1 MAHSSVSLET
11 PIEFINITPLN
22 PLISKCQIKVC
33 YVQDTPNRNG
43 SIITEEV
50 ARKLANSLPGS
61 PIVGYYNKATGD
73 FEQHNKQI
81 DISNGEFKLTDSTRP
96 YGFVDLGAK
105 VWFQDF
111 LDDGQTVRKYLMTE
125 GYLWTGQYP
134 ECQRVI
140 DKGNN
145 ESMELNKETLNATW
159 TKDESGKPQFFII
172 NEAIMEK
179 LCILGEDFEP
189 CFEGSSVT
197 APKVQFSFD
206 PNFTTQFNS
215 MVKEMKNLLDKG
227 GTQVFTTYAV
237 KVGDDLWNA
246 IYAFVDE
253 RQYASIDAILSEG
266 ERKFAVLKDNAGNF
280 YSLDF
285 TVAEDGVIQLAD
297 EVVAMDNYT
306 PSEEPQFALA
316 DVENFV
322 NEYKCGGGS
331 SSSTDDKKKK
341 KKFAKQG
348 KDDKSDD
355 PDSEDNSEGDSSDSS
370 GEDDDDNDPDDDD
383 EGSDDMGKD
392 GKDDKKKK
400 KYNLEEIPEYI
411 DLTSKYSELESKYNA
426 LVTEKENLESQLE
439 PLKKF
444 KLDTERVQKQD
455 MIKNQFYMLNDEDKK
470 DVVDHIDE
478 YSLEDIEAKL
488 SVICV
493 RNKVSFA
500 ALDDDN
506 QHNDPTTYNLG
517 GNLFQDE
524 STPAW
529 VKAVLEKAKTL

>member
-1 MAHSSVSLET
+1 MHTSIKMET
-11 PIEFINITPLN
+11 PCEFINITPLN

-33 YVQDTPNRNG
+33 YVGDEPNRNK
-43 SIITEEV
+43 SVITKEV
-50 ARKLANSLPGS
+50 AKQIANSLPGS
-61 PIVGYYNKATGD
+61 PIVGYYNEVEGD
-73 FEQHNKQI
+73 FEEHNRE
-81 DISNGEFKLTDSTRP
+81 ISIANGKFRVKDGTRP
-96 YGFVDLGAK
+96 YGFVDLGARC
-105 VWFQDF
+105 WFQKF
-111 LDDGQTVRKYLMTE
+111 LDDGVNEREYLMTE

-134 ECQRVI
+134 ETQRII

-145 ESMELNKETLNATW
+145 QSMELDDKLLDAYW
-159 TKDESGKPQFFII
+159 TKDGNGKPKFFII
-172 NEAIMEK
+172 NEAIVSK
-179 LCILGEDFEP
+179 LCILGEECEP
-189 CFEGSSVT
+189 CFEGSSIT
-197 APKVQFSFD
+197 NVQFSFED
-206 PNFTTQFNS
+206 DFKQQLFS
-215 MVKEMKNLLDKG
+215 MMNELKELLSKG

-237 KVGDDLWNA
+237 KVGDSLWNA

-253 RQYASIDAILSEG
+253 KQYASIEAVLSEG
-266 ERKFAVLKDNAGNF
+266 ERNFAVLKDQTGNV

-285 TVAEDGVIQLAD
+285 TVAEDGAVQLAD

-322 NEYKCGGGS
+322 KEYKCGGGS
-331 SSSTDDKKKK
+331 SSSSDDKKK

-355 PDSEDNSEGDSSDSS
+355 PDSEDKSEGDDSDSS
-370 GEDDDDNDPDDDD
+370 GEDDDDNDPDDKG

-400 KYNLEEIPEYI
+400 KYTLEEIPEYV
-411 DLTSKYSELESKYNA
+411 DLSQKYSELESRYNT
-426 LVTEKENLESQLE
+426 LVSEKESLESQLE
-439 PLKKF
+439 PLKQF
-444 KLDTERVQKQD
+444 KLQTERVQKQD
-455 MIKNQFYMLNDEDKK
+455 MIKNTFYMLSDEDKK

-478 YSLEDIEAKL
+478 YSLEEIEAKL

-506 QHNDPTTYNLG
+506 QTDPTVYNLG
-517 GNLFQDE
+517 GNLYQDE

>member
-1 MAHSSVSLET
+1 MHTSIKMET
-11 PIEFINITPLN
+11 PCEFINITPLN

-33 YVQDTPNRNG
+33 YVGDEPNRNK
-43 SIITEEV
+43 SVITKEV
-50 ARKLANSLPGS
+50 AKQIANSLPGS
-61 PIVGYYNKATGD
+61 PIVGYYNEVEGD
-73 FEQHNKQI
+73 FEEHNREI
-81 DISNGEFKLTDSTRP
+81 NIANGKFRVKDGTRP
-96 YGFVDLGAK
+96 YGFVDLGARC
-105 VWFQDF
+105 WFQKF
-111 LDDGQTVRKYLMTE
+111 LDDGVNEREYLMTE

-134 ECQRVI
+134 ETQRII

-145 ESMELNKETLNATW
+145 QSMELDDKLLDAYW
-159 TKDESGKPQFFII
+159 TKDGNGKPKFFII
-172 NEAIMEK
+172 NEAIVSK
-179 LCILGEDFEP
+179 LCILGEECEP
-189 CFEGSSVT
+189 CFEGSSIT
-197 APKVQFSFD
+197 NVQFSFED
-206 PNFTTQFNS
+206 DFKQQLFS
-215 MVKEMKNLLDKG
+215 MMNELKELLSKG

-237 KVGDDLWNA
+237 KVGDSLWNA

-253 RQYASIDAILSEG
+253 RQYASIEAVLSEG
-266 ERKFAVLKDNAGNF
+266 ERNFAVLKDKAGNV

-285 TVAEDGVIQLAD
+285 TVAEDGAVQLAD

-331 SSSTDDKKKK
+331 SSSSDDKKK

-355 PDSEDNSEGDSSDSS
+355 PDSEDKSEGDDSDSS
-370 GEDDDDNDPDDDD
+370 SEDDDDNDPDDKG

-400 KYNLEEIPEYI
+400 KYTLEEIPEYV
-411 DLTSKYSELESKYNA
+411 DLSQKYSELESRYNT
-426 LVTEKENLESQLE
+426 LVSEKESLESQLE
-439 PLKKF
+439 PLKQF
-444 KLDTERVQKQD
+444 KLQTERVQKQD
-455 MIKNQFYMLNDEDKK
+455 MIKNTFYMLSDEDKK

-478 YSLEDIEAKL
+478 YSLEEIEAKL

-506 QHNDPTTYNLG
+506 QTDPTVYNLG
-517 GNLFQDE
+517 GNLYQDE

-529 VKAVLEKAKTL
+529 VKAVLERAKTL

>member
-1 MAHSSVSLET
+1 MHTSIKMET
-11 PIEFINITPLN
+11 PCEFINITPLN

-33 YVQDTPNRNG
+33 YVGDEPNRNK
-43 SIITEEV
+43 SVITKEV
-50 ARKLANSLPGS
+50 AKQIANSLPGS
-61 PIVGYYNKATGD
+61 PIVGYYNEVEGD
-73 FEQHNKQI
+73 FEEHNRE
-81 DISNGEFKLTDSTRP
+81 ISIANGKFRVKDGTRP
-96 YGFVDLGAK
+96 YGFVDLGARC
-105 VWFQDF
+105 WFQKF
-111 LDDGQTVRKYLMTE
+111 LDDGVNEREYLMTE

-134 ECQRVI
+134 ETQRII

-145 ESMELNKETLNATW
+145 QSMELDDKLLDAYW
-159 TKDESGKPQFFII
+159 TKDGNGKPKFFII
-172 NEAIMEK
+172 NEAIVSK
-179 LCILGEDFEP
+179 LCILGEECEP
-189 CFEGSSVT
+189 CFEGSSIT
-197 APKVQFSFD
+197 NVQFSFED
-206 PNFTTQFNS
+206 DFKQQLFS
-215 MVKEMKNLLDKG
+215 MMNELKELLSKG

-237 KVGDDLWNA
+237 KVGYSLWNA

-253 RQYASIDAILSEG
+253 KQYASIEAVLSEG
-266 ERKFAVLKDNAGNF
+266 ERNFAVLKDQAGNV

-285 TVAEDGVIQLAD
+285 TVAEDGAVQLAD

-316 DVENFV
+316 DGENFV
-322 NEYKCGGGS
+322 NEQKCGGS
-331 SSSTDDKKKK
+331 SSSSDDKKK

-355 PDSEDNSEGDSSDSS
+355 PDSEDKSEGDDSDSS
-370 GEDDDDNDPDDDD
+370 GEDDDDNDPDDKGK
-383 EGSDDMGKD
+383 GSDDMGKD

-400 KYNLEEIPEYI
+400 KYTLEEIPEYV
-411 DLTSKYSELESKYNA
+411 DLSQKYSELESRYNT
-426 LVTEKENLESQLE
+426 LVSEKESLESQLE
-439 PLKKF
+439 PLKQF
-444 KLDTERVQKQD
+444 KLQTERVQKQD
-455 MIKNQFYMLNDEDKK
+455 MIKNTFYMLSDEDKK

-478 YSLEDIEAKL
+478 YSLEEIEAKL

-506 QHNDPTTYNLG
+506 QTDPTVYNLG
-517 GNLFQDE
+517 GNLYQDE

>member
-1 MAHSSVSLET
+1 MVHSSVSLET

-50 ARKLANSLPGS
+50 ARKIANSLPGS

-73 FEQHNKQI
+73 CEQQNKQI
-81 DISNGEFKLTDSTRP
+81 DISNGEFKLTESTRP
-96 YGFVDLGAK
+96 DGFVDLGAK

-237 KVGDDLWNA
+237 KVGDSLWNA
-246 IYAFVDE
+246 LYAHTKDTYSIARVCEDE
-253 RQYASIDAILSEG
+253 GQKYAILQN
-266 ERKFAVLKDNAGNF
+266 RADQK
-280 YSLDF
+280 YSRLDF
-285 TVAEDGVIQLAD
+285 SLNAENEVMFAD
-297 EVVAMDNYT
+297 NVKDIEYT
-306 PSEEPQFALA
+306 PSEDVQFALA
-316 DVENFV
+316 DVEAF
-322 NEYKCGGGS
+322 E
-331 SSSTDDKKKK
+331 TEFKKKEEEEKAK
-341 KKFAKQG
+341 KG
-348 KDDKSDD
+348 DPENKDPKAD
-355 PDSEDNSEGDSSDSS
+355 PKEDPNK
-370 GEDDDDNDPDDDD
+370 
-383 EGSDDMGKD
+383 KD
-392 GKDDKKKK
+392 TKKTQ
-400 KYNLEEIPEYI
+400 YSLEEIPEYQT
-411 DLTSKYSELESKYNA
+411 LKSEYSALEGQLSTLKA
-426 LVTEKENLESQLE
+426 QLASLEQ
-439 PLKKF
+439 F
-444 KLDTERVQKQD
+444 KLDTERVKKQE
-455 MIKNQFYMLNDEDKK
+455 MIDKTFYMLSNEDKK
-470 DVVDHIDE
+470 DVIDHIDE

-493 RNKVSFA
+493 RNRVNFS
-500 ALDDDN
+500 ALENDDN
-506 QHNDPTTYNLG
+506 PLNGPTTYNLG
-517 GNLFQDE
+517 DVQFGDQ

-529 VKAVLEKAKTL
+529 VQAVLKTAETLD

>member
-61 PIVGYYNKATGD
+61 PIVGYYNKSTGD

-145 ESMELNKETLNATW
+145 ESMELHKETLNATW

-237 KVGDDLWNA
+237 KVGDSLWNA
-246 IYAFVDE
+246 LYAHTKDT
-253 RQYASIDAILSEG
+253 YSIARVCEDVGQKYAILQN
-266 ERKFAVLKDNAGNF
+266 RADQK
-280 YSLDF
+280 YSRLDF
-285 TVAEDGVIQLAD
+285 SLNAENEVMFAD
-297 EVVAMDNYT
+297 NVKDIEYT
-306 PSEEPQFALA
+306 PSGDVQFALA
-316 DVENFV
+316 DVEAFETEFKKKEDEEKAKNGDPK
-322 NEYKCGGGS
+322 NKDPEQKKDDPKGDPDKKDPKEDPKNDPDKKDPKEDPDKDEPKDPEKEDPES
-331 SSSTDDKKKK
+331 DDEDKKNKKDKKKT
-341 KKFAKQG
+341 QY
-348 KDDKSDD
+348 S
-355 PDSEDNSEGDSSDSS
+355 
-370 GEDDDDNDPDDDD
+370 
-383 EGSDDMGKD
+383 
-392 GKDDKKKK
+392 
-400 KYNLEEIPEYI
+400 LEEIPEYQT
-411 DLTSKYSELESKYNA
+411 LKSEYSALEGQLSTLKA
-426 LVTEKENLESQLE
+426 QLASLEQ
-439 PLKKF
+439 F
-444 KLDTERVQKQD
+444 KLDTERVKKQE
-455 MIKNQFYMLNDEDKK
+455 MIDKTFYMLSNEDKK
-470 DVVDHIDE
+470 DVIDHIDE
-478 YSLEDIEAKL
+478 YSLDDIESKL

-493 RNKVSFA
+493 RNKVNFS
-500 ALDDDN
+500 ALENDDN
-506 QHNDPTTYNLG
+506 PLNGPTTYNLG
-517 GNLFQDE
+517 NVQFGDQ

-529 VKAVLEKAKTL
+529 VQAVLKTAETLD

>member
-50 ARKLANSLPGS
+50 ARKIANSLPGS

-237 KVGDDLWNA
+237 KVGDSLWNA
-246 IYAFVDE
+246 LYAHTKDTYSIARVCEDE
-253 RQYASIDAILSEG
+253 GQKY
-266 ERKFAVLKDNAGNF
+266 AVLQNRADQK
-280 YSLDF
+280 YSRLDF
-285 TVAEDGVIQLAD
+285 SLNAENEVMFAD
-297 EVVAMDNYT
+297 NVKDIEYT
-306 PSEEPQFALA
+306 PSEDVQFALA
-316 DVENFV
+316 DVEAFETEFKKKEEEEKAKKGDPENKDPKADPKEDS
-322 NEYKCGGGS
+322 NKKDPKEDPMKDDPQDPEKEDPES
-331 SSSTDDKKKK
+331 DDEDKKNKK
-341 KKFAKQG
+341 DTKKTQY
-348 KDDKSDD
+348 S
-355 PDSEDNSEGDSSDSS
+355 
-370 GEDDDDNDPDDDD
+370 
-383 EGSDDMGKD
+383 
-392 GKDDKKKK
+392 
-400 KYNLEEIPEYI
+400 LEEIPEYQT
-411 DLTSKYSELESKYNA
+411 LKSEYSALEGQLSTLKA
-426 LVTEKENLESQLE
+426 QLASLEQ
-439 PLKKF
+439 F
-444 KLDTERVQKQD
+444 KLDTERVKKQE
-455 MIKNQFYMLNDEDKK
+455 MIDKTFYMLSNEDKK
-470 DVVDHIDE
+470 DVIDHIDE
-478 YSLEDIEAKL
+478 YSLDDIESKL

-493 RNKVSFA
+493 RNRVNFS
-500 ALDDDN
+500 ALENDDN
-506 QHNDPTTYNLG
+506 PLNGPTTYNLG
-517 GNLFQDE
+517 DVQFGDQ

-529 VKAVLEKAKTL
+529 VQAVLKTAETLD